1 MRLSNSRYASS
12 CDTIVAFAGP
22 AGRRRAIFAK
32 NSDRPVEESQ
42 PLAHVAA
49 AMHEPG
55 ATVTCQYLSIPQ
67 VPHTLAVLGSRPW
80 WLWGFEHGVNEA
92 GVAIGNEAIYT
103 HDPVPVDGLLGMDLV
118 RLGLERGATA
128 AEAKVVI
135 TTLLERHGQGG
146 TATFGTERRYHNS
159 FIVADPG
166 EAWVIETSGR
176 HWVARR
182 TTRGATIANLVTI
195 EDDWDECSE
204 GVEAHA
210 RAMGYWSAPPSAR
223 LNFRAAY
230 EDVAA
235 RAWTEDRYGVGCRL
249 LADTKEHS
257 IAGMMRYLRDHFEAG
272 LVNGPQPEGSPP
284 RRTVCLHPGITS
296 NATAASM
303 VVELRADELPPLAWV
318 SMATPCTSIFLPV
331 TVGQRLPGAHEVGG
345 QQSSRDSAWWAMR
358 ELQDIIDRDPSKLA
372 PVAQAAWAAIEQD
385 LVSHRRRLSPDEL
398 EALTAQVLKRRDELA
413 IMFKAHHVEGQRP

>member
-1 MRLSNSRYASS
+1 M
-12 CDTIVAFAGP
+12 
-22 AGRRRAIFAK
+22 
-32 NSDRPVEESQ
+32 
-42 PLAHVAA
+42 
-49 AMHEPG
+49 
-55 ATVTCQYLSIPQ
+55 
-67 VPHTLAVLGSRPW
+67 
-80 WLWGFEHGVNEA
+80 
-92 GVAIGNEAIYT
+92 
-103 HDPVPVDGLLGMDLV
+103 
-118 RLGLERGATA
+118 
-128 AEAKVVI
+128 
-135 TTLLERHGQGG
+135 
-146 TATFGTERRYHNS
+146 
-159 FIVADPG
+159 ADPG

-331 TVGQRLPGAHEVGG
+331 TVGQRLPGTHEVGG